1 MTGTTG
7 PGNEEP
13 GDAAPVT
20 PPAAGAL
27 GAAPGSSPAPR
38 YAGAPPGLSRRRFV
52 AAALLVAGFV
62 VMLVVVMRSTGPP
75 AIDVAVQRWF
85 QDRRTPLLTTVFRG
99 VTDLGSPV
107 GLIITVAVVAGALS
121 VRRRSWR
128 PLLISA
134 VTLGGAEL
142 IGTVIKILVGRDR
155 PPLVDRVPDVTANRL
170 DFPSGHSTQSAAAY
184 TILMLLIAQQVPHRI
199 ARVLLYAAAAVGAGL
214 VGASRL
220 YLGVHWFTDVAAS
233 WLLGAGWA
241 ITVWAV
247 AQSLAQHQQHLPGP
261 PVSHPSEAGT
271 SHE

>member
-199 ARVLLYAAAAVGAGL
+199 ARVLLCGRGRRGRAGR
-214 VGASRL
+214 GEPA
-220 YLGVHWFTDVAAS
+220 
-233 WLLGAGWA
+233 
-241 ITVWAV
+241 
-247 AQSLAQHQQHLPGP
+247 LPGRAL
-261 PVSHPSEAGT
+261 VHRRRRVLAARRRVGHHGVGSRAIAGAT
-271 SHE
+271 PTTPAGSPG